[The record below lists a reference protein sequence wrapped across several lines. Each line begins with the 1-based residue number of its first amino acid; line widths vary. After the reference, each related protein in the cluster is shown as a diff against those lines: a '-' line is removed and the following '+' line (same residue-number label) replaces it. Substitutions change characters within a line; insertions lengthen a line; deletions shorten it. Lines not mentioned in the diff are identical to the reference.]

1 MSLTFDLSVV
11 NVTVTTPPQGSFIFR
26 SLQLATIYYITHLKC
41 LFTVVREEGGP
52 KFIKV
57 CHMTL
62 PTPLKGK
69 IIACTLASILA
80 TIDLRTKFEVCIG
93 DPFYRYEG
101 IPNLKKISHV
111 TLHTPP

>member
-1 MSLTFDLSVV
+1 VSLTFDLSVV
-11 NVTVTTPPQGSFIFR
+11 NVTVTTPPQGAFIFR

-69 IIACTLASILA
+69 IIACWLVYLPRSTY
-80 TIDLRTKFEVCIG
+80 V
-93 DPFYRYEG
+93 
-101 IPNLKKISHV
+101 PNLKCVSGTRSIDMKGSQI
-111 TLHTPP
+111 